1 MSLLQAEFDNLDDEY
16 QRQKDA
22 LRASAGLVAEA
33 EVLVDAIKAAAP
45 TLQSLCPLILRNY
58 RDKAE
63 VEILVWGQFSEFFG
77 ALSAIGI
84 SYVETETARLDDY
97 GKSHRHLRLHGLDVP
112 VHLCNE
118 IMLASAA

>member
-1 MSLLQAEFDNLDDEY
+1 MSLLQTEFDKLDAEY

-33 EVLVDAIKAAAP
+33 EVLVAAIKAAAP
-45 TLQSLCPLILRNY
+45 TLQSLCPLILCNY

-63 VEILVWGQFSEFFG
+63 VEILVLGQFSEFFG

-84 SYVETETARLDDY
+84 SHVETETARLDDY
-97 GKSHRHLRLHGLDVP
+97 GKSHRHLRLHGFDVP